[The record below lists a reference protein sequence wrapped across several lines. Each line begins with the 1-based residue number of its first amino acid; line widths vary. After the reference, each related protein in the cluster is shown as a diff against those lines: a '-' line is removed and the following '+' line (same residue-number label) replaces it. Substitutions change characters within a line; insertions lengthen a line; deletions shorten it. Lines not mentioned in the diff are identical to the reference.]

1 MLYSVHY
8 WTHFRSVVANLR
20 RRLHYHKLLLCLD
33 PRPNVD
39 DVARPKTLR
48 CVYIKKSCLAC
59 QLLWLPT
66 PTDLIWMTG
75 VAYLTIFGHTCCSVV
90 GHSQSRPRP
99 AAARACIIMTR
110 RGFVDFAFVYTL
122 SRGPIAL

>member
-33 PRPNVD
+33 PNVD

-90 GHSQSRPRP
+90 GHSQSRNRGVDL
-99 AAARACIIMTR
+99 CTSGDER
-110 RGFVDFAFVYTL
+110 RRQGRND
-122 SRGPIAL
+122 SDRG